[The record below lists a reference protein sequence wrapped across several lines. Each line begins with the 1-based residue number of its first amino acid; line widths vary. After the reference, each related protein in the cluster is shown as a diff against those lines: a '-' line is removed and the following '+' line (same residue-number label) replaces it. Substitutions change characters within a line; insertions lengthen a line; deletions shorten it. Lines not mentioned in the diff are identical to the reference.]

1 MKTIRLLLA
10 AVLAASALILMGCAS
25 HSIEQASTSLK
36 FSNGMGKSFEV
47 TLPKNLD
54 ATKLA
59 VTVNPETKE
68 FSLKADQIKS
78 DASTVIES
86 AATAQAEA
94 IGKLADTLKS
104 VVPLVLPTRQ

>member
-1 MKTIRLLLA
+1 MKTIRQILTT
-10 AVLAASALILMGCAS
+10 ALCACAMILMGCAS
-25 HSIEQASTSLK
+25 RTIEQASTSLK

-68 FSLKADQIKS
+68 FSLKADQLKS

-86 AATAQAEA
+86 AAAAQAEA
-94 IGKLADTLKS
+94 IGKLADTLKTI
-104 VVPLVLPTRQ
+104 VPLVTPAKP